1 MSIKTIVNSLRNN
14 LIYMKKLFTLSVGL
28 SSILLAQNITSI
40 QYNGLLHLSE
50 EVATEISG
58 IHVGDAFDI
67 NKIDESLKSFYRQGY
82 FSDIVVSLTPEGG
95 LLYDFKEKS
104 VISKLDMNGYSSSDE
119 QEELFTEIGLR
130 KGDLYDATKVQAAK
144 KNLIKKIEA
153 EGYYDTVVEIN
164 VEPKE
169 ESIGLT
175 FDVNKG
181 EKIYIEKIDFSGSE
195 HIDTSDLEAA
205 LANQEEDFMG
215 WLPGLHN
222 GVAHMDQLAY
232 DGFRAKDV
240 YMQQGYLDATVSDPI
255 MRVDSGSYKADVT
268 YQISEGDQYRIS
280 SIKIN
285 GAMDGLDLEEIRS
298 EFTALEGKIFN
309 ITKLRKDMA
318 YLEEQVANLGYANAK
333 VRPNFH
339 KNKESKTVDVQYTIV
354 PGQKVTINDVIIS
367 GNHTTRDRVIRRDIY
382 LAPGD
387 QFSATDLKDS
397 KSALGRRGYFE
408 KVDIEQ
414 QRVDETHTNLLV
426 KVKETATGS
435 IQAGGGYGSFQG
447 AMVSA
452 SLSDRNIMGSGINAA
467 VSFDISKISVNYSL
481 SFNNPRVWD
490 SDYSLGVNVYQSEY
504 EYLTYDQKSIG
515 AGINLGKQLTRNL
528 YGSLGYAYSKNDTNV
543 DENATTQTYSIFA
556 QEDLNYAKSTFSVGL
571 NYDSTDDFYV
581 PREGIIL
588 GGSLGYSGVGGDEK
602 FLEASAKF
610 GAYYGLEDLIDYDL
624 ILRYKMR
631 ATLLEDKGHIDIP
644 EKLFMGGIGSVR
656 GFEPYSISPSEDS
669 VDANGTAT
677 RKYLGGMKSLINTV
691 EASIPLSKAA
701 KMRLAFFYDYGMM
714 GEDNLDEI
722 TKEGYGVALEWFSP
736 MGPINLVFAKA
747 KNPEN
752 LDRTASFEFTMGRKF

>member
-1 MSIKTIVNSLRNN
+1 
-14 LIYMKKLFTLSVGL
+14 MKKLFTLSVGL

-82 FSDIVVSLTPEGG
+82 FSDIVVSITPEGG

-119 QEELFTEIGLR
+119 QEALFREIGLR

-144 KNLIKKIEA
+144 KNLIKKIES

-169 ESIGLT
+169 ESIALT

-181 EKIYIEKIDFSGSE
+181 EKIYIENIDFSGAD
-195 HIDTSDLEAA
+195 HMDRGDLEAA
-205 LANQEEDFMG
+205 LANQEEDLMG

-255 MRVDSGSYKADVT
+255 MRVDSGSYKADLT
-268 YQISEGDQYRIS
+268 YQISEGDQYRIN

-285 GAMDGLDLEEIRS
+285 GAVDGLDVEEVS
-298 EFTALEGKIFN
+298 SGFSALEGKVFN

-339 KNKESKTVDVQYTIV
+339 KNKESKTVDIEYTIV
-354 PGQKVTINDVIIS
+354 PGKKVTINDVIIS
-367 GNHTTRDRVIRRDIY
+367 GNHTTRDRVIRRDVY

-387 QFSATDLKDS
+387 QFSLTDLKDS
-397 KSALGRRGYFE
+397 KAALGRRGYFE

-452 SLSDRNIMGSGINAA
+452 SLSDRNIVGSGINAA
-467 VSFDISKISVNYSL
+467 ISFDISKISVNYAL

-490 SDYSLGVNVYQSEY
+490 SDYSLGVNVYRNEY
-504 EYLTYDQKSIG
+504 EYLTYKQKSIG
-515 AGINLGKQLTRNL
+515 AGVNIGKQITRNL
-528 YGSLGYAYSKNDTNV
+528 YGSLGYAYSKNDTDV

-588 GGSLGYSGVGGDEK
+588 GGNLAYSGVGGDEK

-610 GAYYGLEDLIDYDL
+610 GAYYGLEDIIDYDL
-624 ILRYKMR
+624 ILRYKLR
-631 ATLLEDKGHIDIP
+631 ATVLEDRGLIDVP

-656 GFEPYSISPSEDS
+656 GFEPYSIAPSEDS

-677 RKYLGGMKSLINTV
+677 RKYLGGMKSVINTV

-714 GEDNLDEI
+714 GEKNIDEI
-722 TKEGYGVALEWFSP
+722 KKEGYGVALEWFSP
-736 MGPINLVFAKA
+736 MGPINLVFSKA
-747 KNPEN
+747 RHPEK
-752 LDRTASFEFTMGRKF
+752 LDRTSSFEFTMGRKF

>member
-1 MSIKTIVNSLRNN
+1 MR
-14 LIYMKKLFTLSVGL
+14 KLFTLSVGL
-28 SSILLAQNITSI
+28 SSLLLAQNITSI
-40 QYNGLLHLSE
+40 QYNGLLHISK
-50 EVATEISG
+50 EVANEIAG
-58 IHVGDAFDI
+58 INVGDPFDI
-67 NKIDESLKSFYRQGY
+67 NKIDESLKNFYSQGY
-82 FSDIVVSLTPEGG
+82 FSDIIVSRTADGG
-95 LLYDFKEKS
+95 LLYEFKEKS

-119 QEELFTEIGLR
+119 QEALFAEIGLR
-130 KGDLYDATKVQAAK
+130 KGDLYDATKIQTAK

-153 EGYYDTVVEIN
+153 EGYYDTVVEVN

-169 ESIGLT
+169 ESIALT

-181 EKIYIEKIDFSGSE
+181 EKVYIEKIDFAGAKN
-195 HIDTSDLEAA
+195 IDTDDLEAA
-205 LANQEEDFMG
+205 LANQEEDVMG

-222 GVAHMDQLAY
+222 GVAHMDQLGY
-232 DGFRAKDV
+232 DGYRAKDV
-240 YMQQGYLDATVSDPI
+240 YMQHGYLDATVSDPI
-255 MRVDSGSYKADVT
+255 MRVDNGSYKADVT
-268 YQISEGDQYRIS
+268 YQISEGNQYRIN
-280 SIKIN
+280 SIKIV
-285 GAMDGLDLEEIRS
+285 GAVDGLDLEKIRS
-298 EFTALEGKIFN
+298 EFNAKKGKIFN
-309 ITKLRKDMA
+309 INKLRKDMS
-318 YLEEQVANLGYANAK
+318 YLKEQVANLGYANAR
-333 VRPNFH
+333 VNPNFH
-339 KNKESKTVDVQYTIV
+339 KNKNSKTVDVQYTVI

-367 GNHTTRDRVIRRDIY
+367 GNHTTRDRVIRRDVY

-387 QFSATDLKDS
+387 QFSLTDLKDS

-414 QRVDETHTNLLV
+414 QRVDATHTNLLV

-452 SLSDRNIMGSGINAA
+452 SLSDRNILGSGINAA

-504 EYLTYDQKSIG
+504 EYLTYKQKSIG
-515 AGINLGKQLTRNL
+515 AGVNIGKQITRNL
-528 YGSLGYAYSKNDTNV
+528 YGSLGYSYSKNDTDV
-543 DENATTQTYSIFA
+543 DENSTEQRYSIFA

-581 PREGIIL
+581 PREGFIL
-588 GGSLGYSGVGGDEK
+588 GGSLGYSGIGGDEK

-610 GAYYGLEDLIDYDL
+610 GAYYGLEDIIDYDL
-624 ILRYKMR
+624 ILRYKLR
-631 ATLLEDKGHIDIP
+631 ATVLKDKGNIDIP

-656 GFEPYSISPSEDS
+656 GFEPYSISPSDDS
-669 VDANGTAT
+669 VDENGTST
-677 RKYLGGMKSLINTV
+677 RKYLGGMKSVINTV

-714 GEDNLDEI
+714 GEDNIDEI

-736 MGPINLVFAKA
+736 MGPINLVFARA
-747 KNPEN
+747 RHPEE
-752 LDRTASFEFTMGRKF
+752 LDRTSSFEFTMGRKF

>member
-1 MSIKTIVNSLRNN
+1 
-14 LIYMKKLFTLSVGL
+14 MKKLFTLSLGL

-40 QYNGLLHLSE
+40 QYNGLLHISK
-50 EVATEISG
+50 EVAAEISG
-58 IHVGDAFDI
+58 INVGDSFDI
-67 NKIDESLKSFYRQGY
+67 NKIDESLKNFYRQGY
-82 FSDIVVSLTPEGG
+82 FSDIVVSRTADGG
-95 LLYDFKEKS
+95 LLYEFKEKS

-119 QEELFTEIGLR
+119 QEALFAEIGLR
-130 KGDLYDATKVQAAK
+130 KGDLYDAIKIQTAK

-169 ESIGLT
+169 ESIALT

-181 EKIYIEKIDFSGSE
+181 EKIYIENIDFSGAKN
-195 HIDTSDLEAA
+195 IDTDDLEAA

-215 WLPGLHN
+215 WLPGLHS
-222 GVAHMDQLAY
+222 GVAHMDQLSY

-240 YMQQGYLDATVSDPI
+240 YMQHGYLDATVSDPI
-255 MRVDSGSYKADVT
+255 MRVDSGSYKADLT
-268 YQISEGDQYRIS
+268 YQISEGKQYRIN
-280 SIKIN
+280 SIKIM
-285 GAMDGLDLEEIRS
+285 GAVDGLDLEEIRS
-298 EFTALEGKIFN
+298 EFSAIKGKIFN
-309 ITKLRKDMA
+309 INKLRKDMA
-318 YLEEQVANLGYANAK
+318 YLKEQVANLGYANAR
-333 VRPNFH
+333 VNPSFH
-339 KNKESKTVDVQYTIV
+339 KNKNNQTVDVQYTIIA
-354 PGQKVTINDVIIS
+354 GHKVTINDVIIS
-367 GNHTTRDRVIRRDIY
+367 GNHTTRDRVIRRDVY

-387 QFSATDLKDS
+387 QFSLTDLKDS

-414 QRVDETHTNLLV
+414 QRVDDTHTNLLV

-447 AMVSA
+447 PMVSA

-467 VSFDISKISVNYSL
+467 ISFDFSKISKNYSL

-504 EYLTYDQKSIG
+504 EYLTYKQKSIG
-515 AGINLGKQLTRNL
+515 GGVNIGKQITRNL
-528 YGSLGYAYSKNDTNV
+528 YGSLGYSYSKNDTDV
-543 DENATTQTYSIFA
+543 DENATLQTYSIFA
-556 QEDLNYAKSTFSVGL
+556 QEDFNYAKSTFSIGL

-602 FLEASAKF
+602 FLETSAKF
-610 GAYYGLEDLIDYDL
+610 GAYYGLEDIIDYDL
-624 ILRYKMR
+624 ILRYKLR
-631 ATLLEDKGHIDIP
+631 AALLQDKGHIDIP

-656 GFEPYSISPSEDS
+656 GFEPYSIAPSEDS

-677 RKYLGGMKSLINTV
+677 RKYLGGMKSMINTV

-701 KMRLAFFYDYGMM
+701 KMRLAFFYDYGIM
-714 GEDNLDEI
+714 GEDKIDEI

-747 KNPEN
+747 RNPED

>member
-1 MSIKTIVNSLRNN
+1 
-14 LIYMKKLFTLSVGL
+14 MKKLFTLSLGL

-40 QYNGLLHLSE
+40 QYNGLLHISK
-50 EVATEISG
+50 EVAAEISG
-58 IHVGDAFDI
+58 INVGDSFDI
-67 NKIDESLKSFYRQGY
+67 NKIDESLKNFYRQGY
-82 FSDIVVSLTPEGG
+82 FSDIVVSRTADGG
-95 LLYDFKEKS
+95 LLYEFKEKS

-119 QEELFTEIGLR
+119 QEALFAEIGLR
-130 KGDLYDATKVQAAK
+130 KGDLYDAIKIQTAK

-169 ESIGLT
+169 ESIALT

-181 EKIYIEKIDFSGSE
+181 EKIYIENIDFSGAKN
-195 HIDTSDLEAA
+195 IDTDDLEAA

-215 WLPGLHN
+215 WLPGLHS
-222 GVAHMDQLAY
+222 GVAHMDQLSY

-240 YMQQGYLDATVSDPI
+240 YMQHGYLDATVSDPI
-255 MRVDSGSYKADVT
+255 MRVDSGSYKADLT
-268 YQISEGDQYRIS
+268 YQISEGKQYRIN
-280 SIKIN
+280 SIKIM
-285 GAMDGLDLEEIRS
+285 GAVDGLDLEEIRS
-298 EFTALEGKIFN
+298 EFSAIKGKIFN
-309 ITKLRKDMA
+309 INKLRKDMA
-318 YLEEQVANLGYANAK
+318 YLKEQVANLGYANAR
-333 VRPNFH
+333 VNPSFH
-339 KNKESKTVDVQYTIV
+339 KNKNNQTVDVQYTIIA
-354 PGQKVTINDVIIS
+354 GHKVTINDVIIS
-367 GNHTTRDRVIRRDIY
+367 GNHTTRDRVIRRDVY

-387 QFSATDLKDS
+387 QFSLTDLKDS

-414 QRVDETHTNLLV
+414 QRVDDTHTNLLV

-447 AMVSA
+447 PMVSA

-467 VSFDISKISVNYSL
+467 ISFDISKISVNYSL

-504 EYLTYDQKSIG
+504 EYLTYKQKSIG
-515 AGINLGKQLTRNL
+515 GGVNIGKQITRNL
-528 YGSLGYAYSKNDTNV
+528 YGSLGYSYSKNDTDV
-543 DENATTQTYSIFA
+543 DENATLQTYSIFA
-556 QEDLNYAKSTFSVGL
+556 QEDLNYAKSTFSIGL
-571 NYDSTDDFYV
+571 NYDSTDDFYI

-602 FLEASAKF
+602 FLETSAKF
-610 GAYYGLEDLIDYDL
+610 GAYYGLEDIIDYDL
-624 ILRYKMR
+624 ILRYKLR
-631 ATLLEDKGHIDIP
+631 AAVLQDKGHIDIP

-656 GFEPYSISPSEDS
+656 GFEPYSIAPSEDS

-677 RKYLGGMKSLINTV
+677 RKYLGGMKSMINTV

-701 KMRLAFFYDYGMM
+701 KMRLAFFYDYGIM
-714 GEDNLDEI
+714 GEDKIDEI

-747 KNPEN
+747 RNPED

>member
-1 MSIKTIVNSLRNN
+1 
-14 LIYMKKLFTLSVGL
+14 MKKLFTLSLGL

-40 QYNGLLHLSE
+40 QYNGLLHISK
-50 EVATEISG
+50 EVAAEISG
-58 IHVGDAFDI
+58 INVGDSFDI
-67 NKIDESLKSFYRQGY
+67 NKIDESLKNFYRQGY
-82 FSDIVVSLTPEGG
+82 FSDIVVSRTADGG
-95 LLYDFKEKS
+95 LLYEFKEKS

-119 QEELFTEIGLR
+119 QEALFAEIGLR
-130 KGDLYDATKVQAAK
+130 KGDLYDAIKIQTAK

-169 ESIGLT
+169 ESIALT

-181 EKIYIEKIDFSGSE
+181 EKIYIENIDFSGAKN
-195 HIDTSDLEAA
+195 IDTDDLEAA

-215 WLPGLHN
+215 WLPGLHS
-222 GVAHMDQLAY
+222 GVAHMDQLSY

-240 YMQQGYLDATVSDPI
+240 YMQHGYLDATVSDPI
-255 MRVDSGSYKADVT
+255 MRVDSGSYKADLT
-268 YQISEGDQYRIS
+268 YQISEGKQYRIN
-280 SIKIN
+280 SIKIM
-285 GAMDGLDLEEIRS
+285 GAVDGLDLEEIRS
-298 EFTALEGKIFN
+298 EFSAIKGKIFN
-309 ITKLRKDMA
+309 INKLRKDMA
-318 YLEEQVANLGYANAK
+318 YLKEQVANLGYANAR
-333 VRPNFH
+333 VNPSFH
-339 KNKESKTVDVQYTIV
+339 KNKNNQTVDVQYTIIA
-354 PGQKVTINDVIIS
+354 GHKVTINDVIIS
-367 GNHTTRDRVIRRDIY
+367 GNHTTRDRVIRRDVY

-387 QFSATDLKDS
+387 QFSLTDLKDS

-414 QRVDETHTNLLV
+414 QRVDDTHTNLLV

-447 AMVSA
+447 PMVSA

-467 VSFDISKISVNYSL
+467 ISFDFSKISKNYSL

-504 EYLTYDQKSIG
+504 EYLTYKQKSIG
-515 AGINLGKQLTRNL
+515 GGVNIGKQITRNL
-528 YGSLGYAYSKNDTNV
+528 YGSLGYSYSKNDTDV
-543 DENATTQTYSIFA
+543 DENATLQTYSIFA
-556 QEDLNYAKSTFSVGL
+556 QEDLNYAKSTFSIGL
-571 NYDSTDDFYV
+571 NYDSTDDFYI

-602 FLEASAKF
+602 FLETSAKF
-610 GAYYGLEDLIDYDL
+610 GAYYGLEDIIDYDL
-624 ILRYKMR
+624 ILRYKLR
-631 ATLLEDKGHIDIP
+631 AALLQDKGHIDIP

-656 GFEPYSISPSEDS
+656 GFEPYSIAPSEDS

-677 RKYLGGMKSLINTV
+677 RKYLGGMKSMINTV

-701 KMRLAFFYDYGMM
+701 KMRLAFFYDYGIM
-714 GEDNLDEI
+714 GEDKIDEI

-747 KNPEN
+747 RNPED

>member
-1 MSIKTIVNSLRNN
+1 
-14 LIYMKKLFTLSVGL
+14 MKNFFTLSVGL

-40 QYNGLLHLSE
+40 QYNGLLHISK

-58 IHVGDAFDI
+58 INVGDSFDI
-67 NKIDESLKSFYRQGY
+67 NKIDESLKNFYRQGY
-82 FSDIVVSLTPEGG
+82 FSDIVVSRTADGG
-95 LLYDFKEKS
+95 LLYEFKEKS
-104 VISKLDMNGYSSSDE
+104 VISKLDMNGYSSADE
-119 QEELFTEIGLR
+119 QEALFAEIGLR
-130 KGDLYDATKVQAAK
+130 KGDLYDATKIKRAK

-153 EGYYDTVVEIN
+153 EGYYDTVIEIN
-164 VEPKE
+164 VEPKD
-169 ESIGLT
+169 ESIALT

-181 EKIYIEKIDFSGSE
+181 EKIYIENINFSGADN
-195 HIDTSDLEAA
+195 IDTDDLETA
-205 LANQEEDFMG
+205 LANQEEDFIG
-215 WLPGLHN
+215 WLPGLHS

-240 YMQQGYLDATVSDPI
+240 YMQHGYLDATVSDPI
-255 MRVDSGSYKADVT
+255 MRVDSGSYKADLT
-268 YQISEGDQYRIS
+268 YQISEGNQYRIN

-285 GAMDGLDLEEIRS
+285 GAVDGLDLEDIRS
-298 EFTALEGKIFN
+298 EFKAIKGKIFN
-309 ITKLRKDMA
+309 INKLRKDMA
-318 YLEEQVANLGYANAK
+318 YLKEQVANLGYANAR
-333 VRPNFH
+333 VNPNFH
-339 KNKESKTVDVQYTIV
+339 KNKNNQTVDVQYTIIA
-354 PGQKVTINDVIIS
+354 GQKVTINDVIIS
-367 GNHTTRDRVIRRDIY
+367 GNHTTRDRVIRRDVY

-387 QFSATDLKDS
+387 QFSLTDLKDS
-397 KSALGRRGYFE
+397 KNALGRRGYFE

-414 QRVDETHTNLLV
+414 ERVDETHTNLLV

-447 AMVSA
+447 PMVSA
-452 SLSDRNIMGSGINAA
+452 SLSDRNIMGSGINSAI
-467 VSFDISKISVNYSL
+467 SFDFSKISMNYSL

-490 SDYSLGVNVYQSEY
+490 SEYSLGANVYRSEY
-504 EYLTYDQKSIG
+504 EYLTYKQKSIG
-515 AGINLGKQLTRNL
+515 AGVNLGRQITRNL
-528 YGSLGYAYSKNDTNV
+528 YGSLGYSYSENDTDV
-543 DENATTQTYSIFA
+543 DENATAQTYSIFA

-571 NYDSTDDFYV
+571 NYDSTDDFYI

-610 GAYYGLEDLIDYDL
+610 GAYYGLEDIIDYDL

-631 ATLLEDKGHIDIP
+631 ATVLQDRGHIDIP

-656 GFEPYSISPSEDS
+656 GFEPYSIAPSEDS
-669 VDANGTAT
+669 VDINGTAT
-677 RKYLGGMKSLINTV
+677 RKYLGGMKSVVNTV

-714 GEDNLDEI
+714 GEDKIDEI

-747 KNPEN
+747 RHPEK
-752 LDRTASFEFTMGRKF
+752 LDRTSSFEFTMGRKF